1 MTAFVFCSI
10 GYYFKPKQVL
20 SERQSHYR
28 LNQTY
33 SKINLRAETT
43 ATTAQSSLSSEYES
57 TSSASHK
64 IHLYPY

>member
-20 SERQSHYR
+20 SERQSNYR

-33 SKINLRAETT
+33 SKINLPAE
-43 ATTAQSSLSSEYES
+43 TTAQSSISSEDES
-57 TSSASHK
+57 TSSASHQ